1 MPRSKEQYDE
11 IRKQKKQLI
20 MDSALEL
27 FAENGF
33 HATSMSQVAKKA
45 GISKGLAYNYFE
57 SKQEILDGI
66 IATGFDSIYSH
77 FDLNHDGIL
86 TRDEFEHFIR
96 RSIRVISENRRFYK
110 LYTALIMQSDL
121 TDSFVEKYSDQSK
134 LLMMM
139 LSQFTL
145 SMGSKDPEGDMMVIS
160 SLLKGIILVIIT
172 APDFFP
178 AKQLEDKV
186 TEACFRLITTK

>member
-96 RSIRVISENRRFYK
+96 RSIRIISENRRFYK

-160 SLLKGIILVIIT
+160 SLLKGISMVIIT